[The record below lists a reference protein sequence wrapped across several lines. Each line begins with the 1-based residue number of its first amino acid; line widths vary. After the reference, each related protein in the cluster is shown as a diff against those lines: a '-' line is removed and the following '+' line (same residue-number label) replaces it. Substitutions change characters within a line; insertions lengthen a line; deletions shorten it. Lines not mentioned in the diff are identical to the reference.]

1 MPAMFDISAIGDKQI
16 ERAFGQLPERAQS
29 RVIRKVNKQSVERLK
44 NEMLINYSGR
54 VVKEVTGETISAI
67 ESQRPT
73 TRSRGDVVVAL
84 LPYPQDA
91 EAAITVNALEYG
103 TPTFAAKAPIR
114 KAVNDNQERELG
126 IIAKEIGKGVEREF
140 KKLLR

>member
-1 MPAMFDISAIGDKQI
+1 MPAMFDISAIGDKEI
-16 ERAFGQLPERAQS
+16 IRAFGQLPEKAQS
-29 RVIRKVNKQSVERLK
+29 KVIRKVNRRSAERLK
-44 NEMLINYSGR
+44 TEVLINYSGR
-54 VVKEVTGETISAI
+54 VVKEVTSETINAI
-67 ESQRPT
+67 ESQRIIT
-73 TRSRGDVVVAL
+73 KSRGDVVVAI
-84 LPYPQDA
+84 LPDPQEA

-114 KAVNDNQERELG
+114 KAVNDHQERELG